1 MPPAP
6 SPAPAVP
13 SARQNGSEQASP
25 GRIAEAQRLLTRLG
39 YAPGAADG
47 VFGKRTETAIRAFQ
61 RRKGAT
67 ADGEVTDQLVARLRS
82 DVRHLAARPP
92 QAPPVARTGVAT
104 AGRSSPGLLASL
116 VHGFQQLIGWDS
128 DSVRHPAAFRAYC
141 HTSSGEKV
149 YCGDIARR
157 KGEG

>member
-6 SPAPAVP
+6 SPALAIP
-13 SARQNGSEQASP
+13 SARPNGSEQASP

-47 VFGKRTETAIRAFQ
+47 VYGKRTEAAIRAFQ
-61 RRKGAT
+61 RRKGAI

-82 DVRHLAARPP
+82 DVRQLAARPP

-104 AGRSSPGLLASL
+104 GRSSPGLLASL
-116 VHGFQQLIGWDS
+116 VHGFQRLIGWDS
-128 DSVRHPAAFRAYC
+128 DSARHPAAFRAYC

-149 YCGDIARR
+149 YC
-157 KGEG
+157 